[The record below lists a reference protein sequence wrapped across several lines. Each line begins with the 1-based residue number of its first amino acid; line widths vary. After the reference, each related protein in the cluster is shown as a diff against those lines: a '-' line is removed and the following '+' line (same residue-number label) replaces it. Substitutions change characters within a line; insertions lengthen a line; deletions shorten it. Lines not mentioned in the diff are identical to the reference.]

1 MRILTLL
8 SSLLLSVSASCVQVD
23 YLITNGKVF
32 DGSLA
37 GPKVADV
44 AIQGNIIVEIGN
56 GLAKKY
62 QATTLIDATGKL
74 VTPGFIDPHTH
85 SLADLQSQA
94 KNSNLNYLTQGVT
107 TVFNGNDGRGSVN
120 INAIEKSLQING
132 IGTNTAFFVGHGTV
146 RQQVMGKADRQ
157 ASKSEI
163 AMMKSLVKSAMEQGA
178 FGLSSGLYYVPGNY
192 ANTDELIELARAVK
206 PYQGIYE
213 SHIRDESSYNIGLI
227 GAVEEAITIGEQA
240 GIPTHL
246 AHLKAL
252 GVDVWGQS
260 ADIINVINQAR
271 ERGLKVT
278 ADQYPWLASG
288 TNVSSA
294 LFSRWV
300 RADTEKAYHARL
312 VNPELLPKIQQE
324 VTENI
329 RRRGGADALLI
340 VKSTNEKWLGKTLK
354 EIALLEKMSATDTAI
369 HIVLSGNA
377 SLASFN
383 MNPNDV
389 NRIMQQD
396 WLITSSDG
404 TSGHPRKYAS
414 YPQKFTQ
421 FVKTKNVISLVT
433 FINQSSGLVADTLG
447 VKNRG
452 YLKVGYFAD
461 VVILD
466 EETYKPNATYH
477 EPEKL
482 SGGVVFLWVNG
493 QLAIN
498 QGKYTGKKAGH
509 VLRNYM
515 TQLKVSPLKKHAI

>member
-1 MRILTLL
+1 MRIIYFLL
-8 SSLLLSVSASCVQVD
+8 FLLLSANATSAQVD
-23 YLITNGKVF
+23 YLIINGQVY

-37 GPKVADV
+37 KPTFSDI
-44 AIQGNIIVEIGN
+44 AIQGNIIIDIGAD
-56 GLAKKY
+56 LTKKY
-62 QATTLIDATGKL
+62 QATTVIDAEGLL
-74 VTPGFIDPHTH
+74 VAPGFIDPHTH
-85 SLADLQSQA
+85 SYNDLKSTT
-94 KNSNLNYLTQGVT
+94 KNSNINYLRQGVT
-107 TVFNGNDGRGSVN
+107 TVFNGNDGRGGIN
-120 INAIEKSLQING
+120 INDIEASLKING
-132 IGTNTAFFVGHGTV
+132 IGTNTAFFVGHGTI

-157 ASKSEI
+157 ASSKEI
-163 AMMKSLVKSAMEQGA
+163 DTMKSLVKSAMQQGA

-192 ANTDELIELARAVK
+192 ANTEELVQLALEVK
-206 PYQGIYE
+206 PFNGVYE
-213 SHIRDESSYNIGLI
+213 SHIRDESSYNIGLM
-227 GAVEEAITIGEQA
+227 GAVKEAIEIGEKA

-260 ADIINVINQAR
+260 TQIIKLINQAR

-312 VNPELLPKIQQE
+312 VNLELLPKIRQE

-329 RRRGGADALLI
+329 RRRGGPQALLI
-340 VKSTNEKWLGKTLK
+340 VNTKQHKWLGKTLE
-354 EIALLEKMSATDTAI
+354 EIGLLENMTPADAAI

-377 SLASFN
+377 SVASFN
-383 MNPNDV
+383 MNFEDV
-389 NRIMQQD
+389 SNIMQQE

-404 TSGHPRKYAS
+404 STGHPRKFAS
-414 YPQKFTQ
+414 YPEKYEQ
-421 FVKTKNVISLVT
+421 FVKNKKVISLVT

-447 VKNRG
+447 VKSRG

-461 VVILD
+461 MVIID
-466 EETYKPNATYH
+466 EKKYKAKATYR

-482 SGGVVFLWVNG
+482 SDGVAYLWVNG
-493 QLAIN
+493 QLTIN
-498 QGKYTGKKAGH
+498 EHSYTGQKAGH
-509 VLRNYM
+509 VLRNSM
-515 TQLKVSPLKKHAI
+515 SSLNTNSL